1 MIACAV
7 HLDKPTFSSLSVARV
22 SLPLASSLRPSNGSS
37 MMTAQSEGVVMEI
50 FLPTYTIHLKGLGT
64 RPSLPP
70 EHEASRVRLDSLLSS
85 SSVHTLITLSKRLG
99 MRLLV
104 SGRITGY
111 VFDPDLSQH
120 M

>member
-22 SLPLASSLRPSNGSS
+22 SLPLASSSNGSS
-37 MMTAQSEGVVMEI
+37 MTA
-50 FLPTYTIHLKGLGT
+50 
-64 RPSLPP
+64 LPP
-70 EHEASRVRLDSLLSS
+70 KHEASRVRQLDSLLSS
-85 SSVHTLITLSKRLG
+85 SSVHTLITLSKRLS

-111 VFDPDLSQH
+111 VFDLDLSQH